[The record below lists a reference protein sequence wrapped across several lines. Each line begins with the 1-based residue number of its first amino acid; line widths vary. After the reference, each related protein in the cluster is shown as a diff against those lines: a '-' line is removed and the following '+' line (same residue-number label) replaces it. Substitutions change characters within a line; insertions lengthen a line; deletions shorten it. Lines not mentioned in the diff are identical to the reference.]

1 MTTKVNILIDGG
13 FFERIALT
21 IEKAGLFFFHNLYR
35 NLFNRLDSQPD
46 LQDYLRQR
54 AS

>member
-21 IEKAGLFFFHNLYR
+21 IEKAGLSFSTIYR

-46 LQDYLRQR
+46 LQDHLRQR
-54 AS
+54 VS